1 MIELILIKT
10 SLKVVKSLES
20 LEHGAIRIKKPSE
33 SILKEKNPFW
43 TNSRLGALNQSFLV
57 QYQTVFLVLSH
68 NGTKDS
74 DKAWAKKCSAK
85 RQ

>member
-43 TNSRLGALNQSFLV
+43 TNSRLGALNQSFSL
-57 QYQTVFLVLSH
+57 QYQTVFFHSH

-74 DKAWAKKCSAK
+74 GKAWAKKCSAK